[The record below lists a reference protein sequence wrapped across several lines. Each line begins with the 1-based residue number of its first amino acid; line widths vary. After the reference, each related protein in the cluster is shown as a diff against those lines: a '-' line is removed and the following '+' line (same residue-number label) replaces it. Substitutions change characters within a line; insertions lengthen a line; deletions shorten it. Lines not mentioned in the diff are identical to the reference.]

1 MFVNGAER
9 KRKFPIS
16 VRSIRENAVLHVGDF
31 EQHVAHE
38 IIINLES
45 FELPG
50 TAQSVVFRF
59 INPLWAWVM
68 AANKMHMQGH
78 EMFFSPKSMFDEE
91 TGDRLYGAG
100 VSFGE
105 KLKLAA
111 ARTPVGGKPALF
123 GLR

>member
-1 MFVNGAER
+1 MELNENEN
-9 KRKFPIS
+9 FPIQS
-16 VRSIRENAVLHVGDF
+16 EVSAKTRFCMRGISNS
-31 EQHVAHE
+31 VAHE

-78 EMFFSPKSMFDEE
+78 EMFFSPKAMFDEE